1 MFSRE
6 IVEDPT
12 TLKPRWMKV
21 PAAVRYSGLS
31 RARLYILLASGEIRS
46 ASVRF
51 KGKARGIRI
60 VDRESIDEFLS
71 NNLMGTVWNKSR
83 SRNAGK
89 ESKEVN

>member
-1 MFSRE
+1 MLSRE

-12 TLKPRWMKV
+12 TLQPRWMKV

-31 RARLYILLASGEIRS
+31 RASLYILLASGEIRS

-71 NNLMGTVWNKSR
+71 SNLMGTNWNKSR
-83 SRNAGK
+83 SRKASK
-89 ESKEVN
+89 ESKEAK